1 MSTLGHKQ
9 TSASGLGMSAYPH
22 LADMLDA
29 ECHKRTSIRALN
41 FVMMTPGGE
50 VFSRTRSLRSGWGA
64 FFFQPRNSEGGR
76 ATGCSSLLL
85 RRHQSFS
92 RIWRSK
98 RALNLLL
105 HYNCARFLKDA
116 MMLSP

>member
-41 FVMMTPGGE
+41 FVMMTRGE
-50 VFSRTRSLRSGWGA
+50 VFSRTRASGAVGGLSSSSREIRRGVGRPAAHHWCYAGIRVSRGFGARNALSLSYCII
-64 FFFQPRNSEGGR
+64 
-76 ATGCSSLLL
+76 T
-85 RRHQSFS
+85 
-92 RIWRSK
+92 
-98 RALNLLL
+98 ALD
-105 HYNCARFLKDA
+105 F
-116 MMLSP
+116 

>member
-41 FVMMTPGGE
+41 FVMMTSLAEPGASGA
-50 VFSRTRSLRSGWGA
+50 VGGLSSSSREIRRGVGRPAAHHWCYAGIRVSRGFGA
-64 FFFQPRNSEGGR
+64 RN
-76 ATGCSSLLL
+76 
-85 RRHQSFS
+85 
-92 RIWRSK
+92 
-98 RALNLLL
+98 ALSISYCIITALD
-105 HYNCARFLKDA
+105 F
-116 MMLSP
+116 